1 MAALFNQQTWWK
13 LLSGDFKTP
22 SRPAPK
28 HWGSRLKQV
37 FVESILSWFDQRA
50 SSKGAALAFY
60 TLFSMTPILLLA
72 IAIASYFFGAAP
84 AKSEIASRL
93 HNLLGDP
100 ATEFILALLKST
112 ESSGSGFAATVVASV
127 LLLLA
132 ATSAF
137 AELKGSLD
145 ELWGIGESSKPVF
158 IIFVR
163 TRLLSFALVLFLAF
177 LLLVSIL
184 LSAGLGVVESY
195 ADRVWGNTALLIA
208 TTSTSVISF
217 IVTACLFALI
227 YKALPEVPL
236 SWRDVGI
243 GALFTAGLFGFGKFA
258 IGFYLTH
265 SNVTSGFGAAG
276 SLVALMLWVYYSAQ
290 IFFFGAVFTRRYA
303 LSFGSLRH
311 TDIPE
316 GTTPEALA
324 QRLG

>member
-1 MAALFNQQTWWK
+1 MAALFKQATWGK
-13 LLSGDFKTP
+13 TLSGDFNKQAH
-22 SRPAPK
+22 PAPQ
-28 HWGSRLKQV
+28 HWARRLKRV
-37 FVESILSWFDQRA
+37 LIESIISSIDQRT

-72 IAIASYFFGAAP
+72 IAIASYVFGAAP
-84 AKSEIASRL
+84 AQSEIASRL
-93 HNLLGDP
+93 QDLLGKP

-112 ESSGSGFAATVVASV
+112 ENSGAGLAATVVASI

-145 ELWGIGESSKPVF
+145 ELWGIGESSKPAFIVF
-158 IIFVR
+158 LR
-163 TRLLSFALVLFLAF
+163 TRLLSFSLVLFLAF

-184 LSAGLGVVESY
+184 VSAGLGIVESY

-208 TTSTSVISF
+208 TTSASVISF

-243 GALFTAGLFGFGKFA
+243 GALFTAGLFGLGKFA
-258 IGFYLTH
+258 ISLYLAR

-311 TDIPE
+311 IDIVE